1 MPLDQLQ
8 LRDVFPAAPERIY
21 ALWMDSEG
29 HALMTG
35 SEAVIDAREGGR
47 FSAWDGYITGVTER
61 LEPGRLI
68 VQSWRTSEFPD
79 GAGDSRVEVLLR
91 PVEGGCEITLVHSGI
106 PEGQGDRYKTGWIDY
121 YFEPLREL
129 LEGVFEEVEQAVPTA
144 PARSI
149 PIKGSSAKKAAKK
162 KAKRPAK
169 LAKKQPARKAAKKK
183 TAPKAAKK
191 AVRKSTRKL
200 RAKKK

>member
-1 MPLDQLQ
+1 MPLEQLQ

-21 ALWMDSEG
+21 ELWMDSEG

-35 SEAVIDAREGGR
+35 GEAVIDPREGGE

-68 VQSWRTSEFPD
+68 VQRWRTSEFPED
-79 GAGDSRVEVLLR
+79 AGDSMVEVTLR

-106 PEGQGDRYKTGWIDY
+106 PEGQGDRYKAGWVDY

-129 LEGVFEEVEQAVPTA
+129 LEGVSEEIEQAA
-144 PARSI
+144 PAARARSI
-149 PIKGSSAKKAAKK
+149 PVTGAKPRKAAKK
-162 KAKRPAK
+162 KASKAAK
-169 LAKKQPARKAAKKK
+169 PAKKK
-183 TAPKAAKK
+183 TARKAANK
-191 AVRKSTRKL
+191 AKRKSTRML

>member
-1 MPLDQLQ
+1 MPLEQLQ

-21 ALWMDSEG
+21 ELWMDSEG

-35 SEAVIDAREGGR
+35 GEAVIDPREGGE

-68 VQSWRTSEFPD
+68 VQRWRTSEFPED
-79 GAGDSRVEVLLR
+79 AGDSMVELTLR
-91 PVEGGCEITLVHSGI
+91 PIEGGCEITLVHSGI
-106 PEGQGDRYKTGWIDY
+106 PEGQGERYKSGWVDY

-129 LEGVFEEVEQAVPTA
+129 LEGVSEEIEEAA
-144 PARSI
+144 PAARARSI
-149 PIKGSSAKKAAKK
+149 PIAGAKPRKAAKR
-162 KAKRPAK
+162 KANKT
-169 LAKKQPARKAAKKK
+169 AKKKPARKAAMKKA
-183 TAPKAAKK
+183 APKAANK

>member
-1 MPLDQLQ
+1 MPLEQLQ

-21 ALWMDSEG
+21 ELWMDSEG

-35 SEAVIDAREGGR
+35 GEAVIDPREGGE

-68 VQSWRTSEFPD
+68 VQRWRTSEFPED
-79 GAGDSRVEVLLR
+79 AGDSMVELTLR

-106 PEGQGDRYKTGWIDY
+106 PEGQGERYKSGWVDY

-129 LEGVFEEVEQAVPTA
+129 LEGISEEVAQAIPA
-144 PARSI
+144 AQARSI
-149 PIKGSSAKKAAKK
+149 PITGAKPKQAAKK
-162 KAKRPAK
+162 KANKAAKPAK
-169 LAKKQPARKAAKKK
+169 KKPARKAAMKKPARKAAKKAGK
-183 TAPKAAKK
+183 RKPARNKK
-191 AVRKSTRKL
+191 
-200 RAKKK
+200 

>member
-1 MPLDQLQ
+1 MPLEQLQ

-21 ALWMDSEG
+21 ELWMDSEG

-35 SEAVIDAREGGR
+35 GEAVIDPREGGE

-68 VQSWRTSEFPD
+68 VQRWRTSEFPED
-79 GAGDSRVEVLLR
+79 AGDSMVELTLR
-91 PVEGGCEITLVHSGI
+91 PVEGGCEITLVHSAI
-106 PEGQGDRYKTGWIDY
+106 PEGQGDRYKSGWVDY

-129 LEGVFEEVEQAVPTA
+129 LEGISEEIEEAIPA
-144 PARSI
+144 ARARSI
-149 PIKGSSAKKAAKK
+149 PITGAKPRKAAKR
-162 KAKRPAK
+162 KANRT
-169 LAKKQPARKAAKKK
+169 AKKKPARKAAMKKA
-183 TAPKAAKK
+183 APKAANK

>member
-21 ALWMDSEG
+21 ELWMDSEG

-35 SEAVIDAREGGR
+35 GEAVIDPREGGEFR
-47 FSAWDGYITGVTER
+47 AWDGYITGVTER

-68 VQSWRTSEFPD
+68 VQRWRTSEFPED
-79 GAGDSRVEVLLR
+79 AGDSMVELTLR

-106 PEGQGDRYKTGWIDY
+106 PEGQGDRYKSGWVDY

-129 LEGVFEEVEQAVPTA
+129 LEGISEEAAEAIPAAQ
-144 PARSI
+144 ARSI
-149 PIKGSSAKKAAKK
+149 PIGGAKPKKAAKK
-162 KAKRPAK
+162 KAKKAAK
-169 LAKKQPARKAAKKK
+169 LSKKPARKAAMKK
-183 TAPKAAKK
+183 TSPKAAIK